1 MWMRCDMPPNLCW
14 KSGSQFSHYQWLRV
28 IWTYKCRL
36 LFSAKHEYI
45 YIYIYICRDVIVRSI
60 STYLIMSS
68 LSPSQPIC
76 KNSRVHIS
84 ATRVHRL
91 PLVTCP
97 GDSISFGACII
108 PVLFYELIMFYVYR
122 DVYFNWYFT
131 VFLYL
136 TFTYQCARMFV
147 RFHKLFCCAFE
158 CNIPAVKFLL
168 LYIHCVSR
176 KRGPLL
182 HFQITPSNLDQY
194 L

>member
-45 YIYIYICRDVIVRSI
+45 YICRDVIVRSI

-91 PLVTCP
+91 PRVTCP

-108 PVLFYELIMFYVYR
+108 PLLFYELIMFYVYR